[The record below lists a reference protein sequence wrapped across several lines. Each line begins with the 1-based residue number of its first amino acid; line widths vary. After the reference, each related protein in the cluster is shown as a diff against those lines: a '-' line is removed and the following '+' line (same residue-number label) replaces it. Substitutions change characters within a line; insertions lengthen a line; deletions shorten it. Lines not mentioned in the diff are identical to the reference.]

1 MNNNMWTNPA
11 VQRNVR
17 MLKKMGFKVIG
28 PVKGRLACGTEAIG
42 RMSEPQEIL
51 EAIAKLTSKIE
62 RRK

>member
-1 MNNNMWTNPA
+1 
-11 VQRNVR
+11 